1 MDRMYRAAGPAR
13 SAATRLAPPA
23 PRRRPARPRSAGAV
37 AVGGG
42 GYGFPMAARTKSA
55 KDRPSYR
62 CTECGWTT
70 AKWLGRCPEC
80 QAWGTVEE
88 YGAAPA
94 VRTTAAGRV
103 SAPALPI
110 GQVDGRQ
117 ATARSTGVPEL
128 DRVLGGGLVPGA
140 VVLLAGEP
148 GVGKST
154 LLLDVAAK
162 AAGPEHPTLYV
173 TGEESAGQVRLRA
186 DRINALHDHLYLA
199 AETNLASVLGHLDEV
214 KPSLLILDS
223 VQTIASPEIDGA
235 PGGMAQ
241 VREVAGALIRASKE
255 RGMST
260 LLVGHVTKDGAIAG
274 PRLLEHLVDVVLHF
288 EGDRHARLRL
298 VRGVK
303 NRYGATD
310 EVGCFEL
317 HDEGITGLTDPSGL
331 FLTRRDEPVPGTC
344 LTVTLEGRRPLVAEV
359 QALTVESQIPSPRRT
374 TSGLETSRVSMMLAV
389 LEQRGRIS
397 ALGKRDIYSAT
408 VGGVKLSEPAADL
421 AIALALASA
430 ASDTPLPKNLVA
442 IGEVGLAG
450 EVRRV
455 TGVQRRLAE
464 AHRLGFTHA
473 LVPADPGKVPA
484 GMTVTEVANMGDAL
498 RVLPRGRRRG
508 DNDGPGKG
516 PESAPWGAR
525 EAAARGGRGGGRD
538 SGRGAARDEDR
549 EPF

>member
-1 MDRMYRAAGPAR
+1 MATKTSRASKTP
-13 SAATRLAPPA
+13 
-23 PRRRPARPRSAGAV
+23 
-37 AVGGG
+37 
-42 GYGFPMAARTKSA
+42 GYKCA
-55 KDRPSYR
+55 
-62 CTECGWTT
+62 ECGWTT
-70 AKWLGRCPEC
+70 VKWVGRCGEC

-88 YGAAPA
+88 TGAAVA
-94 VRTTAAGRV
+94 RTTAATTV
-103 SAPALPI
+103 LEPARPI
-110 GQVDGRQ
+110 AEVD
-117 ATARSTGVPEL
+117 ATTAAFLRTGVDEL
-128 DRVLGGGLVPGA
+128 DRVLGGGVVPGA
-140 VVLLAGEP
+140 VILLAGEP

-162 AAGPEHPTLYV
+162 SASDEHRTLYV
-173 TGEESAGQVRLRA
+173 TGEESASQVRLRA
-186 DRINALHDHLYLA
+186 DRIHAIDDHLYLA
-199 AETNLASVLGHLDEV
+199 AETDLSAVLGHLDAV
-214 KPSLLILDS
+214 KPSLLIMDS
-223 VQTIASPEIDGA
+223 VQTVASPEIDGA

-303 NRYGATD
+303 NRYGTTD
-310 EVGCFEL
+310 EVGCLEL
-317 HDEGITGLTDPSGL
+317 HDEGITGLADPSGL

-359 QALTVESQIPSPRRT
+359 QALTVDSQIPSPRRT

-421 AIALALASA
+421 AVALALASA

-473 LVPADPGKVPA
+473 LVPADPGKVPP
-484 GMTVTEVANMGDAL
+484 GMKVLEVADMGDAL
-498 RVLPRGRRRG
+498 RVLPRSRRR
-508 DNDGPGKG
+508 
-516 PESAPWGAR
+516 EAP
-525 EAAARGGRGGGRD
+525 RD
-538 SGRGAARDEDR
+538 DEDR
-549 EPF
+549 R

>member
-1 MDRMYRAAGPAR
+1 
-13 SAATRLAPPA
+13 
-23 PRRRPARPRSAGAV
+23 
-37 AVGGG
+37 
-42 GYGFPMAARTKSA
+42 MAARTRTTA

-70 AKWLGRCPEC
+70 VKWVGRCGEC
-80 QAWGTVEE
+80 QTWGTVEE

-94 VRTTAAGRV
+94 VRTTAPGRV
-103 SAPALPI
+103 TAPARPI

-117 ATARSTGVPEL
+117 ATARGTGVPEL

-162 AAGPEHPTLYV
+162 AASGQARTLYV

-186 DRINALHDHLYLA
+186 DRIGAISDHLYLA
-199 AETNLASVLGHLDEV
+199 AETDLSAVLGHLDDV
-214 KPSLLILDS
+214 KPALLVLDS
-223 VQTIASPEIDGA
+223 VQTVASPEIDGA

-260 LLVGHVTKDGAIAG
+260 ILVGHVTKDGAIAG

-298 VRGVK
+298 IRGVK

-317 HDEGITGLTDPSGL
+317 HDEGITGLADPSGL
-331 FLTRRDEPVPGTC
+331 FLTRRDEAVPGTC

-359 QALTVESQIPSPRRT
+359 QALTVASQIPSPRRT

-389 LEQRGRIS
+389 LEQRGRIHQI
-397 ALGKRDIYSAT
+397 GKCDIYSAT
-408 VGGVKLSEPAADL
+408 VGGVRLSEPSADL
-421 AIALALASA
+421 AVVLALASA

-464 AHRLGFTHA
+464 AARLGFTHA
-473 LVPADPGKVPA
+473 LVPQDPGKVPA
-484 GMTVTEVANMGDAL
+484 GMRVTEVADVSEAL
-498 RVLPRGRRRG
+498 RVLPARGRTR
-508 DNDGPGKG
+508 
-516 PESAPWGAR
+516 
-525 EAAARGGRGGGRD
+525 
-538 SGRGAARDEDR
+538 
-549 EPF
+549 

>member
-1 MDRMYRAAGPAR
+1 M
-13 SAATRLAPPA
+13 ATRKAP
-23 PRRRPARPRSAGAV
+23 G
-37 AVGGG
+37 
-42 GYGFPMAARTKSA
+42 

-88 YGAAPA
+88 FGGTPA
-94 VRTTAAGRV
+94 VRTTAPGRV
-103 SAPALPI
+103 TTAALPI
-110 GQVDGRQ
+110 GQVDGKQ
-117 ATARSTGVPEL
+117 ATARSTGVDEL

-154 LLLDVAAK
+154 LLLDAAAK
-162 AAGPEHPTLYV
+162 SASAAHPTLYV
-173 TGEESAGQVRLRA
+173 TGEESASQVRLRA
-186 DRINALHDHLYLA
+186 DRIGALDDHLYLA
-199 AETNLASVLGHLDEV
+199 AETDLSAVLGHLDTV
-214 KPSLLILDS
+214 KPSLLVLDS
-223 VQTIASPEIDGA
+223 VQTVASPEIDGA

-303 NRYGATD
+303 NRYGTTD

-317 HDEGITGLTDPSGL
+317 HDEGITGLADPSGL

-359 QALTVESQIPSPRRT
+359 QALTVDSQIPSPRRT

-408 VGGVKLSEPAADL
+408 VGGVKLTEPAADL
-421 AIALALASA
+421 AVALALASA

-455 TGVQRRLAE
+455 TGVQRRLSE
-464 AHRLGFTHA
+464 AARLGFTHA
-473 LVPADPGKVPA
+473 LVPTDPGKIPD
-484 GMTVTEVANMGDAL
+484 GMRVLEVADVGQAL
-498 RVLPRGRRRG
+498 TVLPKRVR
-508 DNDGPGKG
+508 
-516 PESAPWGAR
+516 R
-525 EAAARGGRGGGRD
+525 EAPQEEGVRR
-538 SGRGAARDEDR
+538 
-549 EPF
+549 